1 MLSVLSSQQIGIRGA
16 LQDCARWN
24 LRTGVAWRHE
34 VLYAQYSSIRDK
46 NRSTKSEQHMFVSW
60 RHELNNISS
69 SGHYW
74 LQIDQSKC
82 VCKSGSTSL
91 FWYFHEANTLNCYIV
106 QWRIPIACLFVCSTN
121 GTVINMSKLVKKQ
134 THMLQNGDVIYFV
147 YRKSEPEQS
156 ELFIFYLRHEIT
168 FIWIYKKERLT
179 VPSISCHP
187 LDIAY
192 VYHSIKT
199 EQAISQHSYG
209 E

>member
-91 FWYFHEANTLNCYIV
+91 FSYISLFNDTFQLHV
-106 QWRIPIACLFVCSTN
+106 CLSVALMARWSTCPN
-121 GTVINMSKLVKKQ
+121 WSRSKLTCCKTAMSSILYTGKVS
-134 THMLQNGDVIYFV
+134 QNKVSCSFFIYAMRLRL
-147 YRKSEPEQS
+147 YE
-156 ELFIFYLRHEIT
+156 FIRRND
-168 FIWIYKKERLT
+168 WQ
-179 VPSISCHP
+179 
-187 LDIAY
+187 
-192 VYHSIKT
+192 YHLSLVT
-199 EQAISQHSYG
+199 L
-209 E
+209 